1 MRVDELRAMLQ
12 PPSPI
17 KVGWE
22 AKPPSPTK
30 TQSIKA
36 KLKAAQRALRE
47 ERATHDTKRQQRAAA
62 ADAPRADSELKQ
74 DMERSMRAARRG
86 APAPGDAAETVSLFV
101 ALPDG
106 TTCALRDLPTSFTA
120 DDIRHALERLSA
132 RDGGEPTNYPAH
144 AVTLV
149 HGSRDFR
156 PGESV
161 AYRGLRDGATLHLL
175 VRALGGEGFDDD
187 APEEEEDEEPYE
199 DVGEEAAVEEALDR
213 RRFLDLSDADIDGFE
228 RRLATVGDVR
238 DARKKLSPHKFKR
251 RVARRRRRRP
261 TSLSEWA
268 LGAEKYACR
277 WPYAKGAVYCL
288 GLFEGYDGD
297 PRGGRGSDVH
307 AGGRKTVAR
316 WAPRGDDEHTYAST
330 KRPTVVVDVLR
341 RRSSSTSTRRPR
353 GKTRRLRAY
362 AGALS
367 RTACTGAGSRLR
379 GT

>member
-62 ADAPRADSELKQ
+62 ADAPRADSELKR

-101 ALPDG
+101 TLPDG

-132 RDGGEPTNYPAH
+132 RDGGDTTHYPAH

-199 DVGEEAAVEEALDR
+199 DVGEEAAVEEAPDR